1 MDKLRLLVMLSL
13 VILMLC
19 SCKSR
24 LSKKDYKWMPYTG
37 HEVLI
42 FNSNL
47 GNRDTISL
55 LSKDTIWS
63 YPEAQSI
70 FGFVGE
76 MVTVFCKH
84 SDSVI
89 QDKSIQ
95 YIENNFCSV
104 KENKN
109 GHSVLEVDLNT
120 KDATFYRLSL
130 IKLDSLDKVKPVVLK
145 TKYAQYNDVYI
156 MDGEDYLGSFRKRYD
171 FVTKIYWSKTKGLVR
186 FDKQDS
192 VYWELV
198 N

>member
-1 MDKLRLLVMLSL
+1 MNRLRLL
-13 VILMLC
+13 IFIFLMLLASC
-19 SCKSR
+19 SWKR
-24 LSKKDYKWMPYTG
+24 HLSKKDYEWMPYKG
-37 HEVLI
+37 NEVLVYV
-42 FNSNL
+42 SNL

-55 LSKDTIWS
+55 LEKDTIWS
-63 YPEAQSI
+63 YPEAQAI
-70 FGFVGE
+70 VGFEGE
-76 MVTVFCKH
+76 LVRVFCKH
-84 SDSVI
+84 SDTVI
-89 QDKSIQ
+89 QDRSIQ

-104 KENKN
+104 EENKN

-186 FDKQDS
+186 FDKQDG

-198 N
+198 K